1 MSRFQWK
8 FWHILVIF
16 ELPTLDENFL
26 TFGGHSSER
35 KDLELESWS
44 RFSGVQLDVVFFA
57 LPFDDNYSVRSKKW
71 GVFIPGMAAMMQ
83 WMNRRDLISS
93 LERNAGGKI
102 QGLLDVRYVGARAQV
117 ATATDRKENRR
128 SENNIFVFLRTVT
141 PLLMAISFISME
153 GFSGLEHLLS
163 MNTCRE
169 KELAGLTSIESQLSA
184 WSLW

>member
-1 MSRFQWK
+1 
-8 FWHILVIF
+8 
-16 ELPTLDENFL
+16 
-26 TFGGHSSER
+26 
-35 KDLELESWS
+35 
-44 RFSGVQLDVVFFA
+44 
-57 LPFDDNYSVRSKKW
+57 
-71 GVFIPGMAAMMQ
+71 
-83 WMNRRDLISS
+83 MNRRDLISS

-184 WSLW
+184 WSL